1 MIGFVQLLDQNL
13 MRVQMGFLLTLA
25 YTIALTYF
33 RPYKRKD
40 VESLALCAQI
50 ALLGLFFGA
59 MNIRLFA
66 SLDDVAEDVL
76 ESSRVDLRQQIM
88 GFDNQQAVE
97 VVMVIFN
104 LLSISTFVL
113 MTIYSLRTNTTPR
126 TIRLSGSSQLPE
138 LGLEKAMTYHLY
150 LSYIWSS
157 GQDQVATIKRQ
168 LQLLLP
174 GIAVFLECAPCLYGV
189 TTGLCP

>member
-13 MRVQMGFLLTLA
+13 MRLQMGLLLTLA
-25 YTIALTYF
+25 YTIALMYF

-40 VESLALCAQI
+40 VENLALCAQI

-59 MNIRLFA
+59 LNIRLFA

-76 ESSRVDLRQQIM
+76 QSSRVDLRQQIM

-97 VVMVIFN
+97 VVMVVCNI
-104 LLSISTFVL
+104 LSICTFVL
-113 MTIYSLRTNTTPR
+113 MTIYSLRTNVTPR

-138 LGLEKAMTYHLY
+138 LGLNKGMMYHVF
-150 LSYIWSS
+150 LSHIWDS
-157 GQDQVATIKRQ
+157 GQNQVATIKRH

-174 GIAVFLECAPCLYGV
+174 GIAVFLECAPG
-189 TTGLCP
+189 P